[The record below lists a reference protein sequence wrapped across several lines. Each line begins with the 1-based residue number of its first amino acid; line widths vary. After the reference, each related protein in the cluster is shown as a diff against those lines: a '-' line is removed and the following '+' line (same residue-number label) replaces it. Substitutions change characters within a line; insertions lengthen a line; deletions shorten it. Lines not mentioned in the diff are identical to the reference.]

1 MIAYIRGVLDSKE
14 PELAI
19 IDVGGLGYEVFVP
32 LSTYQKL
39 PPVGS
44 QVKLHTHHHIRED
57 AANLYGFLSVDEKD
71 VFELVLTI
79 SGIGAKAALNILSFM
94 TVNDFRLAIAQ
105 GDLKTLTKIPGI
117 GKKTAERMVLE
128 LRDKVGKLHIDEKM
142 AKLLETASTNDAV
155 SALLNLGASQS
166 AADYA
171 VYRAERLLGEGAKL
185 EDVVSQA
192 LKLLGESNISNR

>member
-1 MIAYIRGVLDSKE
+1 M
-14 PELAI
+14 
-19 IDVGGLGYEVFVP
+19 
-32 LSTYQKL
+32 
-39 PPVGS
+39 GS

>member
-19 IDVGGLGYEVFVP
+19 IDVGGIGYEVFVP